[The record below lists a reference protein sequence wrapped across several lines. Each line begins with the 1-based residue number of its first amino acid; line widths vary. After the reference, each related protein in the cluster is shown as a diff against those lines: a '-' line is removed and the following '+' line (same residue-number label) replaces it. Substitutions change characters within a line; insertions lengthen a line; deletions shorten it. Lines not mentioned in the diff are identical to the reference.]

1 MKRISNFL
9 IFTVLLT
16 LFIACNNKTSE
27 VSDLDKL
34 RNSNNEKSYP
44 AVQMDSMQA
53 INSITKQKV
62 QELLDLSTL
71 YLSGNRNTEIDTV
84 IYSQMESYF
93 HKPDSLTF
101 KTLLKELDSMKA
113 KTAKVSNLN
122 VYKEFYKKDTL
133 DYAKFNVE
141 YFDNKNKSL
150 GSFEKNAQYILL
162 STSKLKKEF
171 KFYFLDFYSKPLK
184 KDSTSVGVTKYS
196 RGTSFSQTSSTY
208 SSGSK

>member
-1 MKRISNFL
+1 MYPSNLKLLPQMKRINNFL

-71 YLSGNRNTEIDTV
+71 YLSGNRNTEIDTL

-101 KTLLKELDSMKA
+101 KRLLKELDSMKV

-184 KDSTSVGVTKYS
+184 KDSTSVGVTK
-196 RGTSFSQTSSTY
+196 
-208 SSGSK
+208 

>member
-1 MKRISNFL
+1 MKKINKFL
-9 IFTVLLT
+9 IFAVLVLA
-16 LFIACNNKTSE
+16 FISCNNKKTE

-34 RNSNNEKSYP
+34 RNSTNIKSYP

-84 IYSQMESYF
+84 IFSQMESYF

-101 KTLLKELDSMKA
+101 KKLLKELDSL
-113 KTAKVSNLN
+113 KVKSVKVNSLN

-133 DYAKFNVE
+133 DYAKFNLE
-141 YFDNKNKSL
+141 YFDSKNKSL
-150 GSFEKNAQYILL
+150 GTFEKNAQYILL
-162 STSKLKKEF
+162 STPMIKKEF
-171 KFYFLDFYSKPLK
+171 KFYFLDFYSDPLK
-184 KDSTSVGVTKYS
+184 KDSTSVGVTK
-196 RGTSFSQTSSTY
+196 
-208 SSGSK
+208 

>member
-1 MKRISNFL
+1 M
-9 IFTVLLT
+9 LLT

-71 YLSGNRNTEIDTV
+71 YLSGNRNTEIDTL

-101 KTLLKELDSMKA
+101 KRLLKELDSMKV

-184 KDSTSVGVTKYS
+184 KDSTSVGVTK
-196 RGTSFSQTSSTY
+196 
-208 SSGSK
+208 

>member
-1 MKRISNFL
+1 MKRIINFL

-184 KDSTSVGVTKYS
+184 KDSTSVGVTK
-196 RGTSFSQTSSTY
+196 
-208 SSGSK
+208 

>member
-1 MKRISNFL
+1 MKRINNFL

-16 LFIACNNKTSE
+16 LFMACNNKTSE

-71 YLSGNRNTEIDTV
+71 YLSGNRNTEIDTL

-141 YFDNKNKSL
+141 YFDSKNKSL

-184 KDSTSVGVTKYS
+184 KDSTSTGVTK
-196 RGTSFSQTSSTY
+196 
-208 SSGSK
+208 

>member
-1 MKRISNFL
+1 MKKINNFL
-9 IFTVLLT
+9 IFAVLFLA
-16 LFIACNNKTSE
+16 FISCNNKKTE

-34 RNSNNEKSYP
+34 RNSTNIKSYP

-84 IYSQMESYF
+84 IFSQMESYF

-101 KTLLKELDSMKA
+101 KKLLKELDSLKV
-113 KTAKVSNLN
+113 KSVKVSSLN

-133 DYAKFNVE
+133 DYAKFNLE
-141 YFDNKNKSL
+141 YFDSKNKSL
-150 GSFEKNAQYILL
+150 GTFEKNAQYILL
-162 STSKLKKEF
+162 STPMIKKEF
-171 KFYFLDFYSKPLK
+171 KFYFLDFYSDPLK
-184 KDSTSVGVTKYS
+184 KDSTSVGVTK
-196 RGTSFSQTSSTY
+196 
-208 SSGSK
+208 

>member
-101 KTLLKELDSMKA
+101 KRLLKELDSLKA
-113 KTAKVSNLN
+113 KSAKVSNLN

-184 KDSTSVGVTKYS
+184 NDSTLVGVTK
-196 RGTSFSQTSSTY
+196 
-208 SSGSK
+208 

>member
-1 MKRISNFL
+1 MKRINKFL
-9 IFTVLLT
+9 IFAVLFLA
-16 LFIACNNKTSE
+16 FVSCNNKKTE

-34 RNSNNEKSYP
+34 RNSTNVKSYP

-84 IYSQMESYF
+84 IFSQMESYF

-101 KTLLKELDSMKA
+101 KKLLRELDSL
-113 KTAKVSNLN
+113 KVKSVKVNSLN

-133 DYAKFNVE
+133 DYAKFNLE
-141 YFDNKNKSL
+141 YFDAKNKSL
-150 GSFEKNAQYILL
+150 GTFEKNAQYILL
-162 STSKLKKEF
+162 STPMIKKEF
-171 KFYFLDFYSKPLK
+171 KFYFLDFYSAPLK
-184 KDSTSVGVTKYS
+184 KDSTSVGVTK
-196 RGTSFSQTSSTY
+196 
-208 SSGSK
+208 

>member
-1 MKRISNFL
+1 MKRINNFL
-9 IFTVLLT
+9 IFTMLL
-16 LFIACNNKTSE
+16 LAFVACNNKKTE

-34 RNSNNEKSYP
+34 RNSNNAKSYP

-84 IYSQMESYF
+84 IYSQMQSYF

-101 KTLLKELDSMKA
+101 KRLFKELDSMKV
-113 KTAKVSNLN
+113 KSVKVNNLN

-162 STSKLKKEF
+162 STPKFKKEF

-184 KDSTSVGVTKYS
+184 KDSTLVGVIK
-196 RGTSFSQTSSTY
+196 
-208 SSGSK
+208 

>member
-1 MKRISNFL
+1 MKRINNFL

-184 KDSTSVGVTKYS
+184 KDSTSVGVTK
-196 RGTSFSQTSSTY
+196 
-208 SSGSK
+208 